1 MYGLFWGH
9 FVVGWYTQVL
19 IGYILL
25 VIMVFFFI
33 STHDYGYRAWNL
45 VPNPSRWGY
54 LANYIVESC
63 IMVID
68 FTMVINGREY
78 SRLRTCQL
86 PGFWANRMY
95 DSLNCGS

>member
-1 MYGLFWGH
+1 MIIGLGIWFLTFQDGAIW
-9 FVVGWYTQVL
+9 L
-19 IGYILL
+19 IILWNH
-25 VIMVFFFI
+25 V
-33 STHDYGYRAWNL
+33 STRDYDYRAWNL
-45 VPNPSRWGY
+45 VPNLSGWGY

-86 PGFWANRMY
+86 PGFWGNRMY